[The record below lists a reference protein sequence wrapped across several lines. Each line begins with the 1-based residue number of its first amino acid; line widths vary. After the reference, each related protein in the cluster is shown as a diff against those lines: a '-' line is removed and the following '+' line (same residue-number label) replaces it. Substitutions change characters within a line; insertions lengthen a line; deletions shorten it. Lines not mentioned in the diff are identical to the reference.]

1 MITELMTTY
10 PKESVILISFLITL
24 IMTLITKKFTDQ
36 NRMKELKGI
45 QKACQ
50 IKLKD
55 NAGNPAKMAEI
66 QKEMMS
72 CSMEL
77 LKHSFKPMIFTMIPL
92 LILFW
97 WIRGVY
103 SPILSGWLWWYL
115 GAGIISSLVL
125 RKLLKVA

>member
-10 PKESVILISFLITL
+10 PKESVIIIAFLVTLIT
-24 IMTLITKKFTDQ
+24 TLITKKYTNQ
-36 NRMKELKGI
+36 NRMKELKQI

-66 QKEMMS
+66 QKEMMA

-77 LKHSFKPMIFTMIPL
+77 LKHSFKPMFFTMIPL

-103 SPILSGWLWWYL
+103 SPIFSSWLWWYV
-115 GAGIISSLVL
+115 GAGIVSSIIL